1 MATKGE
7 INKEKILAKAES
19 LILQKGYAG
28 MTLDEL
34 LEETGLTKGAFF
46 HHFKGK
52 AGLAKSVLER
62 YASNDYELFKNY
74 SDQADRLS
82 DDPLERVLIFIKL
95 FEEFLNGLENP
106 FPGCIF
112 SSYSYEVRNFEPEIG
127 DYIKENL
134 NAWLDLYENKLGA
147 LIKARPPALPV
158 TARELSEMIGSIIEG
173 SFVMTLAMKDKSWT
187 QRQSAQY
194 RHYIELLFRT

>member
-1 MATKGE
+1 MASKGE
-7 INKEKILAKAES
+7 MTKEKILASAES

-34 LEETGLTKGAFF
+34 LQQTGLTKGAFF

-62 YASNDYELFKNY
+62 YARNDYELFKNY

-95 FEEFLNGLENP
+95 FEEFLNGLDEA

-112 SSYSYEVRNFEPEIG
+112 SSYSYEVRNFDPEIG
-127 DYIKENL
+127 EYIKENL
-134 NAWLDLYENKLGA
+134 GAWLDLYQIKIEA
-147 LIKARPPALPV
+147 LIKARPPAISV
-158 TARELSEMIGSIIEG
+158 NSRQLSEMIGTIIEG
-173 SFVMTLAMKDKSWT
+173 GFVMTLAMKDKNWT

-194 RHYIELLFRT
+194 RHYLELLFRE

>member
-7 INKEKILAKAES
+7 ITKEKILETAEI

-34 LEETGLTKGAFF
+34 LAETGLTKGAFF

-62 YASNDYELFKNY
+62 YAQNDYELFKNY

-95 FEEFLNGLENP
+95 FEEFLNGLDDA

-112 SSYSYEVRNFEPEIG
+112 SSYSYEVRNFEPEISE
-127 DYIKENL
+127 YIKENL
-134 NAWLDLYENKLGA
+134 NAWLDLYEIKIEA

-158 TARELSEMIGSIIEG
+158 SARELSEMIGTIIEG
-173 SFVMTLAMKDKSWT
+173 GFIMTLAMTDKSWT

-194 RHYIELLFRT
+194 RHYLELLFRD